1 MAAVHAKSSI
11 SSVLRRNRGMWTV
24 YFSCNNSC
32 CDVVHELSSVWRL
45 CIFSKFCKGVNRLSI
60 LNIFIDY
67 NWWFAQH
74 HLGTRGFFSRATRS
88 FVSSA
93 TGRHVFGRRPKTRA
107 AKPREKTSGAERLDL
122 PWTLIL
128 SLICQSKPRSRDCL
142 LLKANRPLARWRH
155 FTTTT
160 RILQGF
166 AFLCKLGLLV
176 FNPRWDY
183 QI

>member
-32 CDVVHELSSVWRL
+32 CDVVHELSLVWRL

-74 HLGTRGFFSRATRS
+74 HLGTRGFFLACDEELRFVGHRPTR
-88 FVSSA
+88 V
-93 TGRHVFGRRPKTRA
+93 RPKA
-107 AKPREKTSGAERLDL
+107 EDTSGQAARKNLWRRAPWFTVDLDL
-122 PWTLIL
+122 VSNL
-128 SLICQSKPRSRDCL
+128 SIKAAVARLFTKLTGHLHDGVIL
-142 LLKANRPLARWRH
+142 LLQPESFRVLLSCAN
-155 FTTTT
+155 
-160 RILQGF
+160 
-166 AFLCKLGLLV
+166 
-176 FNPRWDY
+176 
-183 QI
+183 

>member
-1 MAAVHAKSSI
+1 MAAAHAKSSI
-11 SSVLRRNRGMWTV
+11 SSVLRRNWGMWTV

-74 HLGTRGFFSRATRS
+74 HLGTRGFFSRATGR

-93 TGRHVFGRRPKTRA
+93 TGRHVFGRRPKA
-107 AKPREKTSGAERLDL
+107 EDTSGEAARKNLWRRAPWFTVDLDL
-122 PWTLIL
+122 VSNLSIKAAVARLFTKLIGHL
-128 SLICQSKPRSRDCL
+128 HDGVIL
-142 LLKANRPLARWRH
+142 LLQPESFRVLLSCAN
-155 FTTTT
+155 
-160 RILQGF
+160 
-166 AFLCKLGLLV
+166 
-176 FNPRWDY
+176 
-183 QI
+183 